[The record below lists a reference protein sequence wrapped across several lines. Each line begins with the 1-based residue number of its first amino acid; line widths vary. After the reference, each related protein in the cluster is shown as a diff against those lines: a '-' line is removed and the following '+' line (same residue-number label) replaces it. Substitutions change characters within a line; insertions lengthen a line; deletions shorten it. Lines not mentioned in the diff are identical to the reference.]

1 MNERPRK
8 RGHCRRGLRQN
19 VFEHEGELVMV
30 KNKRERK
37 WMVAGLL
44 AAALSAFILTG
55 CFATA
60 GNHMNWQPVD
70 MGQVLASDAGNQ
82 KWNTY
87 RFQTV
92 GPFAQQRIAYVM
104 FNDDITMDMWY
115 TPYVNLGKMSVRE
128 VLQNHDAYLKQ
139 CMWVGTA
146 LVFQEY
152 RRDGKLIAYTANEFR
167 MDVDLWEMAA
177 EGPKLD
183 LRMIYID
190 RRSFSGGG
198 GPGDPG
204 PQ

>member
-1 MNERPRK
+1 MHK
-8 RGHCRRGLRQN
+8 
-19 VFEHEGELVMV
+19 VFEFEGELVMG

-37 WMVAGLL
+37 WMAAGLFIV
-44 AAALSAFILTG
+44 ALSAFVLAG

-104 FNDDITMDMWY
+104 FSDDITMDMWY

-128 VLQNHDAYLKQ
+128 VLQNHDAYLREQ
-139 CMWVGTA
+139 MWTGTA
-146 LVFQEY
+146 LVFREY
-152 RRDGKLIAYTANEFR
+152 RRDGKLIAFAANEFQ
-167 MDVDLWEMAA
+167 MEVDLWEMAA
-177 EGPKLD
+177 AGPKLD
-183 LRMIYID
+183 IRMIYID

-198 GPGDPG
+198 GAGDPSTR
-204 PQ
+204 

>member
-1 MNERPRK
+1 
-8 RGHCRRGLRQN
+8 
-19 VFEHEGELVMV
+19 MV

-37 WMVAGLL
+37 WMAAGLV
-44 AAALSAFILTG
+44 AAALSVFVLTG
-55 CFATA
+55 CFAAA
-60 GNHMNWQPVD
+60 GSHMKWQPVD
-70 MGQVLASDAGNQ
+70 MGQVLASNAGNQ

-92 GPFAQQRIAYVM
+92 GPYATQRIAYVM
-104 FNDDITMDMWY
+104 FSDDITMDMWY

-128 VLQNHDAYLKQ
+128 VLQNHDAYLREQ
-139 CMWVGTA
+139 MWVGTA

-152 RRDGKLIAYTANEFR
+152 RRDGKLIGYTANEFQ

-177 EGPKLD
+177 AGPKLD

-198 GPGDPG
+198 GSGDSNVR
-204 PQ
+204 

>member
-1 MNERPRK
+1 
-8 RGHCRRGLRQN
+8 
-19 VFEHEGELVMV
+19 MV

-37 WMVAGLL
+37 WMAAGLL
-44 AAALSAFILTG
+44 AAALSAFVLTG

-92 GPFAQQRIAYVM
+92 GPYAQQRIAYVM

-128 VLQNHDAYLKQ
+128 VLQNHDDYLREQ
-139 CMWVGTA
+139 MWTGTA
-146 LVFQEY
+146 LVFREY
-152 RRDGKLIAYTANEFR
+152 RRDGKLIAYTANEFQ
-167 MDVDLWEMAA
+167 MDVDLWQMAA

-183 LRMIYID
+183 IRMIYID

-198 GPGDPG
+198 GSGDASVR
-204 PQ
+204 